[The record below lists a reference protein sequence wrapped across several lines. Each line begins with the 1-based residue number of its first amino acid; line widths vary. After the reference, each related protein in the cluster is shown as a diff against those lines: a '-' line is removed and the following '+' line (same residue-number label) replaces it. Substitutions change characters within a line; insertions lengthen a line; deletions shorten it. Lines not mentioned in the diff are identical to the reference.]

1 MVDPISIIGLV
12 GQISDLIQ
20 RAYDYGKA
28 VHDAQSDMRKLYT
41 ELLGL
46 KGVLEQLEKLDIA
59 SAEPHIADLIRSK
72 EFRKTLSS
80 TSELVGRLV
89 ENLNKKQTSSRRV
102 NAFLWPW
109 VKDDVKADI
118 QDLERVKTWFIV
130 MMMAE
135 NSTQMEVLMIESH
148 EILNIAR
155 EGQER
160 GKLKDEEEKRKKISE
175 WIQPFNPKQLHAKA
189 AKKRMRDTG
198 SWFLNGD
205 FKVWMDGGDGSPRI
219 LCLRGKS
226 GSGKT
231 TLHAAAVEQLKSYQ
245 QEDPKIGQA
254 YFYCSFDDRESQQP
268 LNILGSILHQLSEQ
282 HPEALEGIDQLR
294 KSGEVLGENAILK
307 LTSQYVSNFDKF
319 YISVD
324 AINESFSCIEVFE
337 MLLQL
342 VTENS
347 NVRLFVTA
355 ISSCSHWLEDLQ
367 LEEPPEII
375 EVDMGTE
382 DVDRDIDFY
391 ITTRISEERLLRRL
405 SNETKLELREKVLG
419 NAKGMFRYAQCQLDS
434 LSTLRTAKMV
444 FNALYNLPKDIY
456 EVYEKILLRIPE
468 ADRLLARESLFFL
481 SVALRPLTIQEL
493 AEAAVLDDYDARIDE
508 ECRLPEP
515 MVLLEI
521 CQGLVDYDAATSV
534 VTLAHSSVRAYI
546 TSSHTD
552 KGDVAWFS
560 YNIPGIHADIA
571 NKCLLYLL
579 LENFQDGCCTNEELE
594 KKFEEYP
601 LLRYAS
607 RYWPLHA
614 RLSDNYGRQEA
625 FAMTFCLSSKKA
637 GGGNFSFW
645 VQCLMPDASRE
656 AIMASEPLY
665 YASSFGLAGLVKSL
679 LTSEGVNVDARGG
692 RYRSSALH
700 VACYR
705 GHVEIARQ
713 LLECGADIN
722 LLDSDGRT
730 ALFWAK
736 RLGRRDIVDLLE
748 DPKYAQTK
756 GHTVVTLSDL
766 PEYMDYPSWFC
777 CACNGGPQR
786 GRFNNCWGCRSHE
799 RCEKCI
805 KLAGLEDVEK
815 VPESQNRVNWGYRD
829 DEWHPT
835 PEWVARDFQMTH
847 YGLYEQQITFSYT
860 YEPSVSGME
869 SARTYEFATTEPNI
883 YTKTGLW
890 NGDWSIGFNDPSD
903 EPGVVEIRTQNN

>member
-20 RAYDYGKA
+20 RAYNYGKA

-59 SAEPHIADLIRSK
+59 SAEPHIADLIHSK
-72 EFRKTLSS
+72 EFRKTLFS

-135 NSTQMEVLMIESH
+135 NSTQMEVLMTQSL

-155 EGQER
+155 EGQSR
-160 GKLKDEEEKRKKISE
+160 GQLKDEEERRKKIRE
-175 WIQPFNPKQLHAKA
+175 WIQPFSPKQLHAKA
-189 AKKRMRDTG
+189 IKKKMKDTG
-198 SWFLNGD
+198 SWFLDGD
-205 FKVWMDGGDGSPRI
+205 LKVWRDGGADSPRI
-219 LCLRGKS
+219 LWLRGKYTS
-226 GSGKT
+226 AS
-231 TLHAAAVEQLKSYQ
+231 AVEQLKFHQ
-245 QEDPKIGQA
+245 QENPKTGFA
-254 YFYCSFDDRESQQP
+254 LFYCSFDDRESQQP
-268 LNILGSILHQLSEQ
+268 LNILGSILYQLSEQ
-282 HPEALEGIDQLR
+282 YPKTLEIIDQLR
-294 KSGEVLGENAILK
+294 KSGEVLGETAILK
-307 LTSQYVSNFDKF
+307 LISEHISHFDKF

-324 AINESFSCIEVFE
+324 AINESFRCIEVFE
-337 MLLQL
+337 LLLQF
-342 VTENS
+342 VTDNT

-355 ISSCSHWLEDLQ
+355 ISSCSHWLEELQ
-367 LEEPPEII
+367 LEELPEMI

-382 DVDRDIDFY
+382 DVDGDIDFY
-391 ITTRISEERLLRRL
+391 ITTRISQERLLRRL

-444 FNALYNLPKDIY
+444 FDALYDLPKNIY
-456 EVYEKILLRIPE
+456 EVYEKILLSIPD

-493 AEAAVLDDYDARIDE
+493 AEAAVLDDYNARIDDE
-508 ECRLPEP
+508 YRLPEP

-521 CQGLVDYDAATSV
+521 CQGLVDYDAATNV

-546 TSSHTD
+546 TSSHTCE
-552 KGDVAWFS
+552 GDIGWFS
-560 YNIPGIHADIA
+560 YNIPGIHGDIA
-571 NKCLLYLL
+571 NKCLSYLL
-579 LENFQDGCCTNEELE
+579 LEDFQDGCCTNDGLE
-594 KKFEEYP
+594 KKFEDYP

-607 RYWPLHA
+607 QYWPLHA
-614 RLSDNYGRQEA
+614 RLADREGRHETSA
-625 FAMTFCLSSKKA
+625 LVFCLSHKKS

-645 VQCLMPDASRE
+645 VQCLMPYTSRD
-656 AIMASEPLY
+656 IITASEPLY
-665 YASSFGLAGLVKSL
+665 YASSFGLSDLVKSL
-679 LTSEGVNVDARGG
+679 LTSESVDVDARGG
-692 RYRSSALH
+692 RYQSSALH

-705 GHVEIARQ
+705 GHAEIARQ

-722 LLDSDGRT
+722 LRDSDGRT
-730 ALFWAK
+730 ALFWAEK
-736 RLGRRDIVDLLE
+736 LGRTDIVDLLQ

-756 GHTVVTLSDL
+756 GHAVMALSDL
-766 PEYMDYPSWFC
+766 PEYIDYPMWFC
-777 CACNGGPQR
+777 CACNNGPQR
-786 GRFNNCWGCRSHE
+786 GRFNECWGCRSHQ

-805 KLAGLEDVEK
+805 KVAGLEDIEK
-815 VPESQNRVNWGYRD
+815 VPELQSR
-829 DEWHPT
+829 
-835 PEWVARDFQMTH
+835 WVL
-847 YGLYEQQITFSYT
+847 GL
-860 YEPSVSGME
+860 
-869 SARTYEFATTEPNI
+869 
-883 YTKTGLW
+883 
-890 NGDWSIGFNDPSD
+890 
-903 EPGVVEIRTQNN
+903 